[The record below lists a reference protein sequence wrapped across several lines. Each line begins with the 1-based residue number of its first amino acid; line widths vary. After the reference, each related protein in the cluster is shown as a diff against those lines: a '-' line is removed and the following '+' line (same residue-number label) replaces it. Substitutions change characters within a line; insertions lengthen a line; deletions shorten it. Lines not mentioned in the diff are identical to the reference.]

1 MIQKVKTFCQ
11 HLYYGRLNTK
21 KKQTLVTNFS
31 ITGVD
36 YEWFD
41 RTLMKSRKGSCS
53 YKTAFINKLIQ
64 IALSASQSVCRI
76 RLITLQIALKLLEQL
91 IKPNTDDCCITEQ
104 QQASLFAAKDQAM
117 STLRNYYKS
126 EDMFLD
132 LFEDEYLEFTKT
144 NLNVEFLCND
154 ETILLPPTGTPLT
167 GILFNRRLPCGEV
180 EKARRAI
187 RIFFHLRKICQIF
200 LNEEE
205 TLLPLTNVKNCVKMD
220 NVLDLSEF
228 VTLKF

>member
-1 MIQKVKTFCQ
+1 M
-11 HLYYGRLNTK
+11 
-21 KKQTLVTNFS
+21 
-31 ITGVD
+31 D

-41 RTLMKSRKGSCS
+41 RTLIKSKKGACT
-53 YKTAFINKLIQ
+53 YKNSFVNKLID
-64 IALSASQSVCRI
+64 IALSASQSVCRV
-76 RLITLQIALKLLEQL
+76 RLITLQIALRLLEQL
-91 IKPNTDDCCITEQ
+91 TKPNTDECCITEIQ
-104 QQASLFAAKDQAM
+104 QSSLFIAKDQAM
-117 STLRNYYKS
+117 STLRTYYKS

-144 NLNVEFLCND
+144 NLNVEFLCDD

-187 RIFFHLRKICQIF
+187 RIFFHLRKICQVF

-205 TLLPLTNVKNCVKMD
+205 ILLPLTNINNCVKVD
-220 NVLDLSEF
+220 DVLDLSEYEMLMLCNLNHYP
-228 VTLKF
+228 VKSVLRIICVKMLTS